1 MFINIKRRAQ
11 TTIVANNN
19 TCSAKYPGEVATKLA
34 KNATGPIVLDAFKGQ
49 RTRPGKDVPCVSSI
63 ISPFIISQLEAV
75 PCIFATLQIFK
86 LPDQQYYYHHVT
98 FLRTC

>member
-1 MFINIKRRAQ
+1 MNITYTSYIDIKRGAQ

-34 KNATGPIVLDAFKGQ
+34 KNASGPIVLGAFKGQ
-49 RTRPGKDVPCVSSI
+49 RTRPGKDILRAKFQCVSSI

-75 PCIFATLQIFK
+75 PCIFATLQLFK
-86 LPDQQYYYHHVT
+86 MPD
-98 FLRTC
+98 